1 VTDAA
6 GKPDSAARRPRNV
19 DAPRRAT
26 RRATAGA
33 GASDATSRVSS
44 SDTRPYPPGEYPIVV
59 VGSGP
64 GALQVSYFLSRVGI
78 EHAVI
83 SGDAGPG
90 GMFRRWPFFQR
101 LLSWT
106 KPYAPAERQSR
117 EFERWDWNSLL
128 AREPELRGIAAE
140 FMDGTSDFPSRP
152 EMEANL
158 TAFADRAG
166 VAARYGCQ
174 WESTRREETADGD
187 RFVLVTSDGEYRC
200 RFPIFAVGVAQPWSP
215 STPGIDLAV
224 HYADTRDAQSYAGKR
239 LFIIGKQNSGFELA
253 TGLLQWA
260 SRISLSSPSPAKT
273 SIETKSLV
281 GVRARY
287 VQPFEDS
294 ILGGGV
300 DILSASLKG
309 ITRSSS
315 GALQVTLERSDN
327 AMPMTVE
334 ADEVIA
340 ATGFTC
346 PLRDLPDLGVATFGQ
361 AKLPAQTEFWESV
374 TVPGIFFAG
383 TISSG
388 AAGLKKHGIPANS
401 GALQGYRYNA
411 RVLVREL
418 ARRHFGIALERTP
431 LRVADLR
438 DHLLAEAARAPE
450 LWHQKAYL
458 ASVVTLDPD
467 EGPRDVGIL
476 PLTHFLDHGGPD
488 AVAMT
493 IESDGATIYPV
504 VYVRR
509 DGKTEE
515 YALEPDPLLDFE
527 GLVHRRALATILDRM
542 TAGASAA

>member
-1 VTDAA
+1 MA
-6 GKPDSAARRPRNV
+6 GDPRPF
-19 DAPRRAT
+19 
-26 RRATAGA
+26 
-33 GASDATSRVSS
+33 
-44 SDTRPYPPGEYPIVV
+44 PPGEYPIVV

-64 GALQVSYFLSRVGI
+64 GALQVSYFLTRLGI
-78 EHAVI
+78 EHAVL
-83 SGDAGPG
+83 SEDPGPG
-90 GMFRRWPFFQR
+90 GMFRKWPFFQR

-106 KPYAPAERQSR
+106 KPYAPAERTTR

-128 AREPELRGIAAE
+128 AREPELRGISSE
-140 FMDGTSDFPSRP
+140 FMDGSSDFPSRP

-158 TAFADRAG
+158 TAFANRAG
-166 VAARYGCQ
+166 VAVRYGCT
-174 WESTRREETADGD
+174 WESTRREETPEGD
-187 RFVLVTSDGEYRC
+187 RFILATSDGEYRC
-200 RFPIFAVGVAQPWSP
+200 RFAIFAVGVSQPYSP
-215 STPGIDLAV
+215 NTPGIDLAV
-224 HYADTRDAQSYAGKR
+224 HYADTRDAESYAGKR

-260 SRISLSSPSPAKT
+260 SRITLSSPSPAKT
-273 SIETKSLV
+273 SIETRSLV

-300 DILSASLKG
+300 DILSAATKG
-309 ITRSSS
+309 IARSSS
-315 GALQVTLERSDN
+315 GAFVVTLERSDN

-346 PLRDLPDLGVATFGQ
+346 PLRDLPALGVATFGQ
-361 AKLPAQTEFWESV
+361 SKLPAQTEFWESV
-374 TVPGIFFAG
+374 SVPGIFFAG
-383 TISSG
+383 TITQG

-401 GALQGYRYNA
+401 GALHGYRYNS
-411 RVLVREL
+411 RVLVRHL
-418 ARRHFGIALERTP
+418 AQRHFDIALERET
-431 LRVADLR
+431 LDVGDLR
-438 DHLLAEAARAPE
+438 DHLLHEATHAPE

-458 ASVVTLDPD
+458 ASIVTLDPD
-467 EGPRDVGIL
+467 DGVTDLGVL
-476 PLTHFLDHGGPD
+476 PLTHFLDHDGPD

-493 IESDGATIYPV
+493 VESDGGSIYPV

-515 YALEPDPLLDFE
+515 HALEPDPLHDFE
-527 GLVHRRALATILDRM
+527 GLTYRRALGSILDRL

>member
-1 VTDAA
+1 MTGSRDGDAQA
-6 GKPDSAARRPRNV
+6 AAASAEDRPF
-19 DAPRRAT
+19 
-26 RRATAGA
+26 
-33 GASDATSRVSS
+33 
-44 SDTRPYPPGEYPIVV
+44 PPGEYPVVV

-64 GALQVSYFLSRVGI
+64 GALQVCYYLDRLGI
-78 EHAVI
+78 EHAML
-83 SGDAGPG
+83 SSDPGPG

-106 KPYAPAERQSR
+106 KPYAITAHETR

-128 AREPELRGIAAE
+128 AREPELRGISAQ

-158 TAFADRAG
+158 TAFAERAG
-166 VAARYGCQ
+166 LRVRYGCT
-174 WESTRREETADGD
+174 WESTRREETPDGD
-187 RFVLVTSDGEYRC
+187 RFVLTTTDGEYRC
-200 RFPIFAVGVAQPWSP
+200 RYPIFAVGVAEPYSP
-215 STPGIDLAV
+215 KAPGIELAV
-224 HYADTRDAQSYAGKR
+224 HYADTRDAESYAGKR
-239 LFIIGKQNSGFELA
+239 LFILGKQNSGFELA

-260 SRISLSSPSPAKT
+260 SRIALSSPSPAKT
-273 SIETKSLV
+273 SIETRSLV

-309 ITRSSS
+309 ITRTSS
-315 GALQVTLERSDN
+315 GALEVQLERSDN
-327 AMPMTVE
+327 AMPMRVE

-346 PLRDLPDLGVATFGQ
+346 PLQDLPALGVATFGQ

-374 TVPGIFFAG
+374 SVPGIFFAG
-383 TISSG
+383 TITQG

-401 GALQGYRYNA
+401 GALHGYRYNA

-418 ARRHFGIALERTP
+418 ARRHFGIELERQA
-431 LRVADLR
+431 LKVGDLR
-438 DHLLAEAARAPE
+438 DHLLAEATRAPE

-467 EGPRDVGIL
+467 AGLRDVGIL
-476 PLTHFLDHGGPD
+476 PLTHFLDHAGPD

-493 IESDGATIYPV
+493 VESDGASIYPV

-509 DGKTEE
+509 DGAVDEH
-515 YALEPDPLLDFE
+515 ALDPDPLHDFE
-527 GLVHRRALATILDRM
+527 SLPYRRALGSILDRI

>member
-1 VTDAA
+1 M
-6 GKPDSAARRPRNV
+6 G
-19 DAPRRAT
+19 AT
-26 RRATAGA
+26 RPKSGTTTMPT
-33 GASDATSRVSS
+33 D
-44 SDTRPYPPGEYPIVV
+44 DRPFPPGEYPIVI

-64 GALQVSYFLSRVGI
+64 GALQVAYFLGRLGI

-83 SGDAGPG
+83 SSDPGPG

-106 KPYAPAERQSR
+106 KPYALVDRQSR

-140 FMDGTSDFPSRP
+140 FMDGSSDFPSRP

-158 TAFADRAG
+158 AAFADRAG
-166 VAARYGCQ
+166 VVVRYNCR
-174 WESTRREETADGD
+174 WESTRREETGDGH
-187 RFVLVTSDGEYRC
+187 RFVLTTSDGEYRC
-200 RFPIFAVGVAQPWSP
+200 RYPVFAVGVAEPYSP
-215 STPGIDLAV
+215 STPGIELAV
-224 HYADTRDAQSYAGKR
+224 HYADTRDAESYAGKR

-273 SIETKSLV
+273 SIETRSLV

-287 VQPFEDS
+287 VQPFEDAL
-294 ILGGGV
+294 LGGGV
-300 DILSASLKG
+300 DILAASLKG

-315 GALQVTLERSDN
+315 GALQVSLERSDN
-327 AMPMTVE
+327 AMPMTIE

-346 PLRDLPDLGVATFGQ
+346 PLLDLPALGVATFGQ

-374 TVPGIFFAG
+374 TVPGIYFAG
-383 TISSG
+383 TIGQG
-388 AAGLKKHGIPANS
+388 AAGLKKHGIPSNS

-418 ARRHFGIALERTP
+418 ARRHFGISLEQAP
-431 LRVADLR
+431 LKAGDLR
-438 DHLLAEAARAPE
+438 DHFLAEATRAPE

-467 EGPRDVGIL
+467 EGARDVGIL
-476 PLTHFLDHGGPD
+476 PLTNFLDHVGPD

-493 IESDGATIYPV
+493 IESDGASIYPV
-504 VYVRR
+504 VYLRR

-515 YALEPDPLLDFE
+515 HALEADPLLDFE
-527 GLVHRRALATILDRM
+527 GLAHRRALGKILDRV

>member
-1 VTDAA
+1 MTAA
-6 GKPDSAARRPRNV
+6 GPAPVRRG
-19 DAPRRAT
+19 APTVPAP
-26 RRATAGA
+26 
-33 GASDATSRVSS
+33 TSE
-44 SDTRPYPPGEYPIVV
+44 DGRPFPPGEYPIVI

-64 GALQVSYFLSRVGI
+64 GALQVSYFLGRLGI
-78 EHAVI
+78 DHAVI

-106 KPYAPAERQSR
+106 KPYAPADRHSR

-140 FMDGTSDFPSRP
+140 FMDGSSDFPSRP

-166 VAARYGCQ
+166 VLARYGCR
-174 WESTRREETADGD
+174 WESTRHEQTADGE
-187 RFVLVTSDGEYRC
+187 RFVLGTNEGEYRC
-200 RFPIFAVGVAQPWSP
+200 RFPIFAVGVAEPWSP
-215 STPGIDLAV
+215 ATPGIEHSV
-224 HYADTRDAQSYAGKR
+224 HYADTRDAESYAGKR

-273 SIETKSLV
+273 SIETRSLV

-309 ITRSSS
+309 ISRTSA
-315 GALQVTLERSDN
+315 GALEVQLERSDN
-327 AMPMTVE
+327 AMPMRVE

-346 PLRDLPDLGVATFGQ
+346 PLQDLPELGVATFGQ
-361 AKLPAQTEFWESV
+361 AKLPAQTEFWESAS
-374 TVPGIFFAG
+374 VPGIFFAG
-383 TISSG
+383 TITQG

-401 GALQGYRYNA
+401 GALHGYRYNA

-418 ARRHFGIALERTP
+418 GRRHFGIALEREP
-431 LRVADLR
+431 LDVGDLR
-438 DHLLAEAARAPE
+438 DHLLAEATRAPE

-467 EGPRDVGIL
+467 EGARDVGIL
-476 PLTHFLDHGGPD
+476 PLTHFLDHGGSD

-493 IESDGATIYPV
+493 VESDGASIYPV
-504 VYVRR
+504 VYIRR
-509 DGKTEE
+509 DGTTDEH
-515 YALEPDPLLDFE
+515 ALDPDPLHDFE
-527 GLVHRRALATILDRM
+527 GLAHRRDLGKILDRV

>member
-1 VTDAA
+1 MASASAPPPSGDHAA
-6 GKPDSAARRPRNV
+6 D
-19 DAPRRAT
+19 
-26 RRATAGA
+26 
-33 GASDATSRVSS
+33 
-44 SDTRPYPPGEYPIVV
+44 RPYPPGEYPIVV

-64 GALQVSYFLSRVGI
+64 GALQVSYFLGRLGI
-78 EHAVI
+78 EHAVL
-83 SGDAGPG
+83 SRDPGPG
-90 GMFRRWPFFQR
+90 GMFRKWPFFQR

-106 KPYAPAERQSR
+106 KPYAPAERTTR

-128 AREPELRGIAAE
+128 AREPELRGIASE
-140 FMDGTSDFPSRP
+140 FMDGTTSDFPSRP

-166 VAARYGCQ
+166 VAVRYGCT

-200 RFPIFAVGVAQPWSP
+200 RFPIFAVGVAEPYSP
-215 STPGIDLAV
+215 ATPGIELAV
-224 HYADTRDAQSYAGKR
+224 HYADTRHAESYAGKR

-273 SIETKSLV
+273 SIETRSLV

-300 DILSASLKG
+300 DILSASTKG
-309 ITRSSS
+309 IRQLPS
-315 GALQVTLERSDN
+315 GRFEVQLERSDN

-340 ATGFTC
+340 ATGFVC
-346 PLRDLPDLGVATFGQ
+346 PLRDLPALGVATFGQ
-361 AKLPAQTEFWESV
+361 SRLPAQTDFWESAS
-374 TVPGIFFAG
+374 VPGIFFAG
-383 TISSG
+383 TISQG

-401 GALQGYRYNA
+401 GALHGYRYNA

-418 ARRHFGIALERTP
+418 ARRHFGIVAERPT
-431 LRVADLR
+431 VDIGDLR
-438 DHLLAEAARAPE
+438 DHLLAEATRAPE

-458 ASVVTLDPD
+458 ASVVSLDPEEGVRD
-467 EGPRDVGIL
+467 EGIL
-476 PLTHFLDHGGPD
+476 PLTHFLDAGSGD
-488 AVAMT
+488 AIAMT
-493 IESDGATIYPV
+493 IESDGASIYPV
-504 VYVRR
+504 VYIRR
-509 DGKTEE
+509 GGKGEE
-515 YALEPDPLLDFE
+515 HALDPDPLHDFE
-527 GLVHRRALATILDRM
+527 GLAHRRALGAILDRL
-542 TAGASAA
+542 TEGASAA

>member
-1 VTDAA
+1 MTD
-6 GKPDSAARRPRNV
+6 V
-19 DAPRRAT
+19 DA
-26 RRATAGA
+26 
-33 GASDATSRVSS
+33 
-44 SDTRPYPPGEYPIVV
+44 RPYPPGEYDLVV

-64 GALQVSYFLSRVGI
+64 GALQVGYYLDRLGI
-78 EHAVI
+78 EHAII
-83 SGDAGPG
+83 SSDPGPG
-90 GMFRRWPFFQR
+90 GMFRKWPFFQR

-106 KPYAPAERQSR
+106 KPYALAEHDSR

-158 TAFADRAG
+158 TAFAERAG
-166 VAARYGCQ
+166 VRVRYGCT
-174 WESTRREETADGD
+174 WESTRREETPDGV

-200 RFPIFAVGVAQPWSP
+200 RFPIIAVGVAEPYSP
-215 STPGIDLAV
+215 KTEGIELAV
-224 HYADTRDAQSYAGKR
+224 HYADTRDAESYAGKR

-260 SRISLSSPSPAKT
+260 SRIALSSPSPAKT

-300 DILSASLKG
+300 DILAASTKG

-315 GALQVTLERSDN
+315 GALVVKLERSDN
-327 AMPMTVE
+327 ATPMTVE

-374 TVPGIFFAG
+374 SVPGIFFAG
-383 TISSG
+383 TITQG

-401 GALQGYRYNA
+401 GALHGYRYNA
-411 RVLVREL
+411 RVLVREI
-418 ARRHFGIALERTP
+418 ARRHFGMPLERQS
-431 LRVADLR
+431 LEVGDLR
-438 DHLLAEAARAPE
+438 DHLLSEATRAPE

-458 ASVVTLDPD
+458 ASVVVLDPD
-467 EGPRDVGIL
+467 SGVEDVGIL

-493 IESDGATIYPV
+493 VESDGASIYPV

-509 DGKTEE
+509 DGDIEE
-515 YALEPDPLLDFE
+515 HALDPDPLHDFE
-527 GLVHRRALATILDRM
+527 GLPHRRALATILDRL

>member
-1 VTDAA
+1 MARE
-6 GKPDSAARRPRNV
+6 SAPQPAS
-19 DAPRRAT
+19 AT
-26 RRATAGA
+26 E
-33 GASDATSRVSS
+33 TSA
-44 SDTRPYPPGEYPIVV
+44 RPYPPGEYPIVV

-64 GALQVSYFLSRVGI
+64 GALQTSYFLGRLGI

-90 GMFRRWPFFQR
+90 GMFRKWPFFQR

-106 KPYAPAERQSR
+106 KPYAPADRASR
-117 EFERWDWNSLL
+117 DFERWDWNSLL
-128 AREPELRGIAAE
+128 ALEPELRGIATE

-152 EMEANL
+152 DMQANL
-158 TAFADRAG
+158 EAFAQRAQ
-166 VAARYGCQ
+166 VAVRFGCR
-174 WESTRREETADGD
+174 WESTRREETPDGD

-200 RFPIFAVGVAQPWSP
+200 RFPVFAVGVAEPYSP
-215 STPGIDLAV
+215 ATPGIELSV
-224 HYADTRDAQSYAGKR
+224 HYADTRDAPSYAGKR

-260 SRISLSSPSPAKT
+260 SRIALSSPSPAKT
-273 SIETKSLV
+273 SIETRSLV

-300 DILSASLKG
+300 DILSASTKG
-309 ITRSSS
+309 ISRSES
-315 GALQVTLERSDN
+315 GAFEVQLERSDN

-340 ATGFTC
+340 ATGFIC
-346 PLRDLPDLGVATFGQ
+346 PLRDLPALGVATFGQ
-361 AKLPAQTEFWESV
+361 SKLPAQTEFWESAS
-374 TVPGIFFAG
+374 VPGIFFAG
-383 TISSG
+383 TITQGS
-388 AAGLKKHGIPANS
+388 AGLKKHGIPSNS
-401 GALQGYRYNA
+401 GALHGYRYNA

-418 ARRHFGIALERTP
+418 ARRHFGIQPDWPTID
-431 LRVADLR
+431 VGDLR
-438 DHLLAEAARAPE
+438 DHLLAEATRAPE

-458 ASVVTLDPD
+458 ASVVSLDPED
-467 EGPRDVGIL
+467 GVRDVGIL

-493 IESDGATIYPV
+493 IESDGASIFPV

-509 DGKTEE
+509 NGKTEE
-515 YALEPDPLLDFE
+515 YALEPDPLHDFE
-527 GLVHRRALATILDRM
+527 GLTYRRALGQILDRL
-542 TAGASAA
+542 TAGASSSAA